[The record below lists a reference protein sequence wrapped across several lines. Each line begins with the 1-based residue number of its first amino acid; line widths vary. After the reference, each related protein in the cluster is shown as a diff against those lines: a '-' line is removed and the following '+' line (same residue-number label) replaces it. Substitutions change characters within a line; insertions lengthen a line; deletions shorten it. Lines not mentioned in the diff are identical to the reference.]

1 MPPLDLPLF
10 FVGVIA
16 LSVLLYVV
24 LDGFDL
30 GVGILFPFADGV
42 EDRDVMMNTVAPVWD
57 GNETWLVL
65 GGNVLL
71 AAFPLA
77 FAVLMPALYLPI
89 LLMLVALV
97 LRGVAFEF
105 RFRARVHGRAL
116 WTAMFSVGSLLTAFA
131 QGLILGGFIQ
141 GIEIA
146 DGRFAGGPFDW
157 LTPYT
162 LLVGAGVVAGYALLG
177 ACWIILKTEDELHGD
192 GRKWA
197 WVSGVLVMAFLGAV
211 SLATVLVHP
220 RVASRWGLP
229 GFIADDEAAG
239 PDAPAATA
247 AEAAGELAAAPDSA
261 VDLSQLVPLLW
272 IPALGLIGFVV
283 LAWGLRRHSHHLPF
297 LGATL
302 IFLSG
307 YIGLAFSFTPYIA
320 PYALTFQEAAAAP
333 NTLSFMAVVVSVLMP
348 LILGYTA
355 WVYFVFRGKVRPDAG
370 YH

>member
-1 MPPLDLPLF
+1 MPGLDLPLF

-30 GVGILFPFADGV
+30 GVGILFPFARDAA
-42 EDRDVMMNTVAPVWD
+42 DRDVMMNTVAPVWD

-77 FAVLMPALYLPI
+77 FSVLMPALYLPI
-89 LLMLVALV
+89 LLMLVALI

-105 RFRARVHGRAL
+105 RIRARVRGRAL
-116 WTAMFSVGSLLTAFA
+116 WTALFSLGSFLTALA

-141 GIEIA
+141 GVRVV
-146 DGRFAGGPFDW
+146 DGRFAGAPFDW

-162 LLVGAGVVAGYALLG
+162 LLVAAGVVAGYALLG

-192 GRKWA
+192 GRRWA
-197 WVSGVLVMAFLGAV
+197 WVSALAVMGFLGAV
-211 SLATVLVHP
+211 SLATLFVHP
-220 RVASRWGLP
+220 QIAERWGL
-229 GFIADDEAAG
+229 GAG
-239 PDAPAATA
+239 
-247 AEAAGELAAAPDSA
+247 GLELDR
-261 VDLSQLVPLLW
+261 LLPLLSV
-272 IPALGLIGFVV
+272 PALGLIG
-283 LAWGLRRHSHHLPF
+283 LAVMVQGLRTKAHRTPF
-297 LGATL
+297 LGAFL

-307 YIGLAFSFTPYIA
+307 YVGLAVSFTPYIA
-320 PYALTFQEAAAAP
+320 PYGLTYRQAAAAP
-333 NTLSFMAVVVSVLMP
+333 NTLNFMLVVVSVLMP